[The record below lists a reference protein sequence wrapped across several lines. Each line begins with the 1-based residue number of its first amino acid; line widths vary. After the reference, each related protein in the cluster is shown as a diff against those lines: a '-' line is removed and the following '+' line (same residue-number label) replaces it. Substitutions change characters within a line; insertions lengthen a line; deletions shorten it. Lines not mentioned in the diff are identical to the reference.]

1 MRNRVISALILLVIG
16 MPALLMGGIPYYIVI
31 GFFLVMAGWE
41 YVNIAT
47 ACGARLSR
55 WPVVIGVVAITA
67 TRYFFPAVATAT
79 LAFSILI
86 LMIFHLL
93 DYERGRDQAG
103 TDFAIGA
110 GGLVYIGWVGSY
122 LLDIRTLEN
131 GAWWVLFILPVV
143 WGVDTGAFMLG
154 AAYGKNR
161 MAPRLSPKKSWEG
174 FAAGVFTSV
183 LTGGFFAYSYSTW
196 GPLNLS
202 IWQGTL
208 FGLAAGLLTPLG
220 DLGVSML
227 KRQAGLKDSGNIMP
241 GHGGALDRIDSWIWG
256 AVLGYYFIMFFAR

>member
-1 MRNRVISALILLVIG
+1 MRNRVISALILLAIG
-16 MPALLMGGIPYYIVI
+16 LPALFLGGIPYYILF

-41 YVNIAT
+41 YVNIAA
-47 ACGARLSR
+47 ACGARPSR
-55 WPVVIGVVAITA
+55 WPLIIGVVVITA
-67 TRYFFPAVATAT
+67 ARYFFPAYATPA
-79 LAFSILI
+79 LAFSILA
-86 LMIFHLL
+86 LMIFHLI

-122 LLDIRTLEN
+122 LLDIRALEY
-131 GAWWVLFILPVV
+131 GGWWVLFILPTV

-154 AAYGKNR
+154 AAYGKHR

-183 LTGGFFAYSYSTW
+183 LMGGFFAFAYTTW
-196 GPLNLS
+196 GPLDLS
-202 IWQGTL
+202 IGQGAL
-208 FGLAAGLLTPLG
+208 FGLAAGLLTPFG

-241 GHGGALDRIDSWIWG
+241 GHGGALDRIDSWLWG
-256 AVLGYYFIMFFAR
+256 AVLGYYFIKLFVR

>member
-1 MRNRVISALILLVIG
+1 MRNRVLSALALLAIG
-16 MPALLMGGIPYYIVI
+16 FPALLLGGIPYYIFF
-31 GFFLVMAGWE
+31 GFFLVTAIWE
-41 YVNIAT
+41 YVNIAIG
-47 ACGARLSR
+47 CGARPSR

-67 TRYFFPAVATAT
+67 ARYFFPAYATPA
-79 LAFSILI
+79 LAISILA
-86 LMIFHLL
+86 LMIYHLV

-122 LLDIRTLEN
+122 LLDIRALDN
-131 GAWWVLFILPVV
+131 GAWWVLFILPTV

-154 AAYGKNR
+154 AVYGKHR

-174 FAAGVFTSV
+174 FAAGVFTGA
-183 LTGGFFAYSYSTW
+183 LTGGFFAYAFSTW

-202 IWQGTL
+202 IWQGAL
-208 FGLAAGLLTPLG
+208 FGLFAGLLTPFG

-227 KRQAGLKDSGNIMP
+227 KRQAGMKDSGTLLP
-241 GHGGALDRIDSWIWG
+241 GHGGALDRIDSWLWG
-256 AVLGYYFIMFFAR
+256 AVLGYYFVKLFVW